1 MTVLG
6 VTLTKTWSHQA
17 IQQLRNKTK
26 TEWIANLDRDGRWMR
41 AAQRGGSAVVFQRVE
56 DKSRTVSIH
65 NHPKETY
72 RSTDLVKALLELIC
86 WTEETLKSDKFIR

>member
-6 VTLTKTWSHQA
+6 VTLTKTWSHRS

-26 TEWIANLDRDGRWMR
+26 AEWIANLDRDRRWER
-41 AAQRGGSAVVFQRVE
+41 AVQRGGSSVVFQRVD

-65 NHPKETY
+65 YHPKETY

-86 WTEETLKSDKFIR
+86 WTEESLKEGKFIR